1 MRRRLLSFVE
11 ERSRA
16 GSVLDACECLVVAVT
31 GD

>member
-1 MRRRLLSFVE
+1 MRRRLLSFE